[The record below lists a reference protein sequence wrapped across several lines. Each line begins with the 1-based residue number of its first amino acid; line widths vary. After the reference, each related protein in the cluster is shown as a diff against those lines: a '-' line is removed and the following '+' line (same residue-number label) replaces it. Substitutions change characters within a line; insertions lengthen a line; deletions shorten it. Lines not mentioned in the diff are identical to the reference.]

1 MNDNVNLAQVIA
13 LIKKMSGGS
22 TGGGTSDYLDLSNK
36 PQINGVDLSGNKNL
50 EDFGYPIFFW
60 DGQSSDTNSDNI
72 TLWKKI
78 IASAKEKTS
87 LIIASDEAATSTT
100 SNKSLIVI
108 SPNDIINLEK
118 YPNIYNKFKTITES
132 TSKSQQFSY
141 HYMSTSWYVATISI
155 AEGELVSIGKI
166 SMTATGATP
175 FLSPNIDYDAP
186 YEPQYDGSP
195 ATKKYV
201 DNQIGD
207 IATILDSINGE
218 EV

>member
-13 LIKKMSGGS
+13 LIKKMGGGS
-22 TGGGTSDYLDLSNK
+22 AGGGTSDYSDLSNK
-36 PQINGVDLSGNKNL
+36 PQINSVDLSGNKEL
-50 EDFGYPIFFW
+50 KDFGYPIFFW
-60 DGQSSDTNSDNI
+60 DGQSSDTNPDNI

-87 LIIASDEAATSTT
+87 LIIASNEASTSSTA
-100 SNKSLIVI
+100 SNSLII
-108 SPNDIINLEK
+108 LSPANIALLEQ
-118 YPNIYNKFKTITES
+118 YPNIYNKFRTTIES
-132 TSKSQQFSY
+132 NSRSQQEFY
-141 HYMSTSWYVATISI
+141 HLESTSWYVVTVSV
-155 AEGELVSIGKI
+155 AEGEVISVGKI
-166 SMTATGATP
+166 SSTSTSAIP
-175 FLSPNIDYDAP
+175 FLSPNTDYKTP

-201 DNQIGD
+201 DDQVGN